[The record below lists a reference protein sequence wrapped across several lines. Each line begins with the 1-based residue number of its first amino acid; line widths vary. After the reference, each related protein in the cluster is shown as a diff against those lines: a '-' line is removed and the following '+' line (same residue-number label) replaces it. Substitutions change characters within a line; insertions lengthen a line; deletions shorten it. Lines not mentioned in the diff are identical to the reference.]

1 MAMRRLIL
9 ATVIV
14 LACGMTLPAQTDRLE
29 TFQASFASSNLQTK
43 LEILRAADSEDPA
56 AFGPLYGQALS
67 YVVSNAE
74 DLVAEQL
81 LREIALV
88 SVNRIQ
94 AGAYAPAVNDLWR
107 LFRLYDE
114 TSARIQIASVLGEL
128 AGDSQQTIGYMNQWV
143 QTQNNLTRAGTRV
156 DLQVLTAVTE
166 TLGTLASAS
175 SFPAVVD
182 VILVQY
188 PDFVTDT
195 ARTALNALDG
205 VPLDMASEYVLAQ
218 DVQDRYAPFDFFM
231 TSDYLTEAD
240 KLELARVTLGD
251 TLRLRP
257 QELETQE
264 EARRIR
270 FAAATVVRNG
280 TYGEATGVAIRHFN
294 ETVLE
299 YDRGLIA
306 KTRLLEAI
314 ATLGAMDTDAA
325 AARLTEYLELLN
337 TYTEI
342 DRPYDTQ
349 IMLATIANLQLQ
361 DRPASYNALFSTSIL
376 ENYPRRVTDAA
387 RQAMQ
392 SVAQ

>member
-1 MAMRRLIL
+1 MRRLIL
-9 ATVIV
+9 ASVV
-14 LACGMTLPAQTDRLE
+14 ALAIGPILSAQVDRLE
-29 TFQASFASSNLQTK
+29 TFQSSFASSNLQTK
-43 LEILRAADSEDPA
+43 LEILRSADSEDPA

-74 DLVAEQL
+74 DLTSEQL

-88 SVNRIQ
+88 SINRIRAGGYSQ
-94 AGAYAPAVNDLWR
+94 AVGDLWR

-114 TSARIQIASVLGEL
+114 TTARIQIAEVLGDL
-128 AGDSQQTIGYMNQWV
+128 AGENEQTIDYMNQWI

-156 DLQVLTAVTE
+156 DLQVLSAVVE
-166 TLGTLASAS
+166 SVGRLGSAM
-175 SFPAVVD
+175 SFPPVLD

-195 ARTALNALDG
+195 AVTALNSLSGDS
-205 VPLDMASEYVLAQ
+205 LQLATEFVTDQ
-218 DVQDRYAPFDFFM
+218 DIPDRFAPFDYLM
-231 TSDYLTEAD
+231 NSDYLAEAD
-240 KLELARVTLGD
+240 KLELARVTLTD

-257 QELETQE
+257 QELQVQE

-270 FAAATVVRNG
+270 FAAADAVREAG
-280 TYGEATGVAIRHFN
+280 YGEATAAAIRHFN

-299 YDRGLIA
+299 YERGRVIKSRLID
-306 KTRLLEAI
+306 AI
-314 ATLGAMDTDAA
+314 GTLGAMGTEEA

-349 IMLATIANLQLQ
+349 IVLTVIANLEVL

-376 ENYPRRVTDAA
+376 ESYPRRVIDAA
-387 RQAMQ
+387 RDAMR